1 VISARPARPGSNAAR
16 SRIAIHCEGSPD
28 AAFCAPQDGTCRTK
42 EEVSMRGLIAGA
54 VALLALSGAAL
65 AQDASSGIKRTPLQA
80 LDFPDGYKTVIGI
93 AEVSPGVQSGA
104 HSHPGI
110 ETGYILEG
118 ESILAIDGQPE
129 ITLKAG
135 DSYAIP
141 ANAVHNVRAVG
152 DKPTKVIAT
161 YVVERDKPLA
171 TPAK

>member
-1 VISARPARPGSNAAR
+1 
-16 SRIAIHCEGSPD
+16 
-28 AAFCAPQDGTCRTK
+28 
-42 EEVSMRGLIAGA
+42 MIAGA

-118 ESILAIDGQPE
+118 ELILAIDGQPE
-129 ITLKAG
+129 ITLEAG
-135 DSYAIP
+135 DLYAIP
-141 ANAVHNVRAVG
+141 ANAFADNVRAVG